1 MARPLTVVQLVPS
14 LGAGGAERST
24 IEIAQ
29 ALGTAGHRAIV
40 VSAGGPWEPRLA
52 ATGAE
57 HVRLDLARKSP
68 LALRH
73 VATLRRLFRDT
84 GADVVHAR
92 SRLPAWL
99 AWRALRGMPTP
110 RPRFVTTV
118 HGLNSP
124 GWWSGIMARGER
136 VICVSDTCRRHVL
149 AHWPATPAERLV
161 VIPRGIDPVEFP
173 SRFRPSPDW
182 RGRLDADHPMLAGR
196 PLLVLPARGTR
207 LKNHADAIRLVA
219 RLREAHG
226 IDAGLLLAGVVEPG
240 REAYRA
246 ELERLTREAGVADR
260 VAFSPARADM
270 RELLGGADLVLQ
282 VSSKP
287 ESFGRTVVE
296 ALAVGTPVA
305 GYAHGG
311 VGELLA
317 ELAPEG
323 AVAIGDVEALAACA
337 ARLIGRRHDGA
348 IPARYTLS
356 AMQHAT
362 LDLYQS
368 LCAAPIA
375 EPRP

>member
-1 MARPLTVVQLVPS
+1 MARPLTVIQLVPS

-29 ALGTAGHRAIV
+29 ALVAAGHRAIV

-57 HVRLDLARKSP
+57 HVRLDLARKHP

-73 VATLRRLFRDT
+73 VGALRRLFRDSR
-84 GADVVHAR
+84 ADVVHAR

-99 AWRALRGMPTP
+99 SSLALRGLPAP

-136 VICVSDTCRRHVL
+136 VICVSETCRRHVL

-161 VIPRGIDPVEFP
+161 VIPRGIDPAEFP
-173 SRFRPSPDW
+173 AGFRPAPAW
-182 RGRLDADHPMLAGR
+182 RERLDVEHPVLAGR
-196 PLLVLPARGTR
+196 RLIVLPARGTR

-226 IDAGLLLAGVVEPG
+226 VDAGLLLAGVVEPG
-240 REAYRA
+240 RESYRT
-246 ELERLTREAGVADR
+246 ELETLVRDLGVADR
-260 VAFSPARADM
+260 VAFSPARVDM
-270 RELLGGADLVLQ
+270 RELLAGADLVLQ
-282 VSSKP
+282 VSSKA

-296 ALAVGTPVA
+296 ALAIGTPVA

-317 ELAPEG
+317 ELWPEG
-323 AVAIGDVEALAACA
+323 AVAPGDLTALAACA
-337 ARLIGRRHDGA
+337 ARLLGRRHVGA
-348 IPARYTLS
+348 IPARYTLA
-356 AMQHAT
+356 AMQRAT

-368 LCAAPIA
+368 LGAVPSG

>member
-1 MARPLTVVQLVPS
+1 MARPLTVVQLVPA

-29 ALGTAGHRAIV
+29 ALVAAGHRAIV

-52 ATGAE
+52 ATGAS
-57 HVRLDLARKSP
+57 HVRIDLARKSP
-68 LALRH
+68 LAFRH
-73 VATLRRLFRDT
+73 VGPLRRLFRGLD
-84 GADVVHAR
+84 ADVVHAR

-99 AWRALRGMPTP
+99 AWLALRGLPAP

-124 GWWSGIMARGER
+124 GPWSGIMTRGER
-136 VICVSDTCRRHVL
+136 VICVSETCRRHVL
-149 AHWPATPAERLV
+149 AHWPDTPAERLV
-161 VIPRGIDPVEFP
+161 VVPRGIDPAEFP
-173 SRFRPSPDW
+173 AGDRPAPAW
-182 RGRLDADHPMLAGR
+182 RARLDADFPGLAGR
-196 PLLVLPARGTR
+196 SLLLMPARGTR

-219 RLREAHG
+219 RLRDAHG
-226 IDAGLLLAGVVEPG
+226 LDAALLLAGVVEPG

-246 ELERLTREAGVADR
+246 ELEQLAREAVVADR

-282 VSSKP
+282 LSSKP

-296 ALAVGTPVA
+296 ALAVGTPVV

-317 ELAPEG
+317 ELQPQG
-323 AVAIGDVEALAACA
+323 AVAPGDLDALAAQA
-337 ARLIGRRHDGA
+337 ARLIGQRHAGT
-348 IPARYTLS
+348 IPARYTLP
-356 AMQHAT
+356 AMQTAT
-362 LDLYQS
+362 LSIYES
-368 LCAAPIA
+368 LARP
-375 EPRP
+375 PRDGARA